1 MPLIDLLECVCK
13 CVFMFVCVFVLL
25 IRTERLI
32 GKQEKE
38 NKEKKIEKIEKNSG
52 TKIAYA

>member
-1 MPLIDLLECVCK
+1 
-13 CVFMFVCVFVLL
+13 MFVCVFVLL